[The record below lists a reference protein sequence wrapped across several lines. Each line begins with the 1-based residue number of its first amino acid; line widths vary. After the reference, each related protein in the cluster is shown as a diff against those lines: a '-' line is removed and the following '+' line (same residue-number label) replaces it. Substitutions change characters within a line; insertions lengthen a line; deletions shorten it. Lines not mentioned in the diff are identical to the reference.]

1 MRGARPGAFLDTRVR
16 RALRVPPGSTVV
28 VATSGGPDSVVLA
41 AVLDRIGRANEYSVV
56 LAHVN
61 HGLRASAWQDECVV
75 LSLGARLDR
84 PVRVAAVTAG
94 DDEAA
99 LRTARYAAL
108 EAIARDCGANAIA
121 TAHCAEDQTETVLLA
136 LFRGSGLD
144 GLAGMPPRGARAAGR
159 QRGPAVMPPR
169 RPLADGIDLVRP
181 FLRVTHAELHAELW
195 RIGLPYA
202 LDPTNA
208 QVRYRRN
215 ALRARL
221 DDLRADF
228 PQLDASV
235 ARCAE
240 IVRAERSGD
249 ERARARKDL
258 RDRLRE
264 RDLLRDIPFERIEAA
279 LDAAPDARV
288 FLKPGLEAVNGE
300 IEPRA

>member
-1 MRGARPGAFLDTRVR
+1 MRGARPGAFLDAQVR
-16 RALRVPPGSTVV
+16 RVVRAPAGATVV

-41 AVLDRIGRANEYSVV
+41 AVLDRVARAADLSVV

-61 HGLRASAWQDECVV
+61 HGQRASAWQDECVV

-84 PVRVAAVTAG
+84 PVKIAAIDASP
-94 DDEAA
+94 DEAS
-99 LRTARYAAL
+99 LRAARYGALERIARECGAAL
-108 EAIARDCGANAIA
+108 VA

-144 GLAGMPPRGARAAGR
+144 GLAGMPPR
-159 QRGPAVMPPR
+159 
-169 RPLADGIDLVRP
+169 RPLAAGIELVRP
-181 FLRVTHAELHAELW
+181 FLRFTHAQLYAEL
-195 RIGLPYA
+195 RRTGLPYV
-202 LDPTNA
+202 LDPSNLETG
-208 QVRYRRN
+208 YRRN
-215 ALRARL
+215 ALRVRL

-228 PQLDASV
+228 PHLDASV

-249 ERARARKDL
+249 DRARARSDL
-258 RDRLRE
+258 RERLRE

-288 FLKPGLEAVNGE
+288 FLKPGVEAVNGE
-300 IEPRA
+300 IEATRAP

>member
-1 MRGARPGAFLDTRVR
+1 
-16 RALRVPPGSTVV
+16 
-28 VATSGGPDSVVLA
+28 
-41 AVLDRIGRANEYSVV
+41 
-56 LAHVN
+56 
-61 HGLRASAWQDECVV
+61 V

-84 PVRVAAVTAG
+84 PVRIAAVTAS

-99 LRTARYAAL
+99 LRDARYAAL
-108 EAIARDCGANAIA
+108 ERIARDCGAGAIA

-144 GLAGMPPRGARAAGR
+144 GLAGMPPR
-159 QRGPAVMPPR
+159 

-181 FLRVTHAELHAELW
+181 FLRVTHAELHAELR

-202 LDPTNA
+202 LDPTNELT
-208 QVRYRRN
+208 RYKRN

-221 DDLRADF
+221 EDLRADF

-249 ERARARKDL
+249 ERARARNDL
-258 RDRLRE
+258 RDRLRK

-288 FLKPGLEAVNGE
+288 FLKPGVEAVNGD
-300 IEPRA
+300 IEPRD

>member
-1 MRGARPGAFLDTRVR
+1 MRGARPGAFLDSRVR
-16 RALRVPPGSTVV
+16 RVLRVAPHSTVV

-41 AVLDRIGRANEYSVV
+41 AVLDRIGRADDFSVV

-84 PVRVAAVTAG
+84 PVRIAAVTAS

-99 LRTARYAAL
+99 LRDARYAAL
-108 EAIARDCGANAIA
+108 ERIARDCGAGAIA

-144 GLAGMPPRGARAAGR
+144 GLAGMPPR
-159 QRGPAVMPPR
+159 

-181 FLRVTHAELHAELW
+181 FLRVTHAELHAELR

-202 LDPTNA
+202 LDPTNELT
-208 QVRYRRN
+208 RYKRN

-221 DDLRADF
+221 EDLRADF

-249 ERARARKDL
+249 ERARARNDL
-258 RDRLRE
+258 RDRLRK

-288 FLKPGLEAVNGE
+288 FLKPGVEAVNGD
-300 IEPRA
+300 IEPRD

>member
-1 MRGARPGAFLDTRVR
+1 MRGARPGAFLDARVR
-16 RALRVPPGSTVV
+16 RVLRLAPGSTIVA
-28 VATSGGPDSVVLA
+28 ATSGGPDSVVLA
-41 AVLDRIGRANEYSVV
+41 AVLDRIGRADDVNVV

-61 HGLRASAWQDECVV
+61 HGVRASALQDECVV
-75 LSLGARLDR
+75 LSIGARLGR
-84 PVRVAAVTAG
+84 PVRIARVSAG
-94 DDEAA
+94 EDEAS
-99 LRTARYAAL
+99 LRSARYAAL
-108 EAIARDCGANAIA
+108 EAIAQTCGAGAIA

-144 GLAGMPPRGARAAGR
+144 GLAGMPPRRALAG
-159 QRGPAVMPPR
+159 GVE
-169 RPLADGIDLVRP
+169 LVRP
-181 FLRVTHAELHAELW
+181 FLRFTHDDLHAELR

-208 QVRYRRN
+208 ELRYRRN

-249 ERARARKDL
+249 ARARARTEL

-279 LDAAPDARV
+279 LDAAPGARV
-288 FLKPGLEAVNGE
+288 FLKPGVETVNGD
-300 IEPRA
+300 IESRDA

>member
-1 MRGARPGAFLDTRVR
+1 MRGARPGAFLDAGVR
-16 RALRVPPGSTVV
+16 RALRAPAGATVV

-41 AVLDRIGRANEYSVV
+41 AVLDRVARAGDFSVV

-61 HGLRASAWQDECVV
+61 HGTRASAWQDECVV

-84 PVRVAAVTAG
+84 AVKIAAIAAG
-94 DDEAA
+94 PDEAG
-99 LRTARYAAL
+99 LRAARYAAL
-108 EAIARDCGANAIA
+108 EAIARDCGAGAVA

-144 GLAGMPPRGARAAGR
+144 GLAGMPPRRS
-159 QRGPAVMPPR
+159 
-169 RPLADGIDLVRP
+169 LAPGIDLVRP
-181 FLRVTHAELHAELW
+181 LLRFTHAQLYAEL
-195 RIGLPYA
+195 RRTGLPYA

-208 QVRYRRN
+208 QARYKRN

-228 PQLDASV
+228 PQLDAAV

-249 ERARARKDL
+249 DRARARNDL
-258 RDRLRE
+258 RERLRE

-288 FLKPGLEAVNGE
+288 FLKSGVEMVNGE
-300 IEPRA
+300 IDERPGS

>member
-1 MRGARPGAFLDTRVR
+1 MRGARPGASLDARVR
-16 RALRVPPGSTVV
+16 RALRLSPGTTIV
-28 VATSGGPDSVVLA
+28 VALSGGPDSVVLA
-41 AVLDRIGRANEYSVV
+41 AVLDRIGRADDANVI

-61 HGLRASAWQDECVV
+61 HGVRDSALQDECVV
-75 LSLGARLDR
+75 LALGARLDR
-84 PVRVAAVTAG
+84 PVRIARTSTS

-108 EAIARDCGANAIA
+108 ERIASDSGATAIA

-144 GLAGMPPRGARAAGR
+144 GIAGMAARRALG
-159 QRGPAVMPPR
+159 G
-169 RPLADGIDLVRP
+169 GIDLVRP
-181 FLRVTHAELHAELW
+181 FLRFTHEQLYAEL
-195 RIGLPYA
+195 RRSGLPYA
-202 LDPTNA
+202 LDPSNDEL
-208 QVRYRRN
+208 RYRRN

-221 DDLRADF
+221 EDLRADF

-249 ERARARKDL
+249 ARARARNDL
-258 RDRLRE
+258 RERLRE

-279 LDAAPDARV
+279 LDAGPDARV
-288 FLKPGLEAVNGE
+288 FLKPGVEAVNGD
-300 IEPRA
+300 IESRDV

>member
-16 RALRVPPGSTVV
+16 RALRMAPGSTIV

-41 AVLDRIGRANEYSVV
+41 AVLDRIGRADEVNVV

-61 HGLRASAWQDECVV
+61 HGVRASALQDECVV

-84 PVRVAAVTAG
+84 PVRIVRVNAA
-94 DDEAA
+94 DDEAS
-99 LRTARYAAL
+99 LRAARYEAL
-108 EAIARDCGANAIA
+108 VRVADASGATAIA

-144 GLAGMPPRGARAAGR
+144 GLAGMPPRRK
-159 QRGPAVMPPR
+159 
-169 RPLADGIDLVRP
+169 LTESLDLLRP
-181 FLRVTHAELHAELW
+181 FLRFTHDELHAELR

-202 LDPTNA
+202 LDPTNEEL
-208 QVRYRRN
+208 RYRRN

-240 IVRAERSGD
+240 IVRAERAGD
-249 ERARARKDL
+249 VRARARNEL
-258 RDRLRE
+258 RERLRE

-288 FLKPGLEAVNGE
+288 FLKPGVEAVNGD
-300 IEPRA
+300 IESRDI

>member
-1 MRGARPGAFLDTRVR
+1 MRGARPGAFLEGRVR
-16 RALRVPPGSTVV
+16 RALRIQAGSTIV

-41 AVLDRIGRANEYSVV
+41 AVLDRIGRADDFAVV
-56 LAHVN
+56 LGHVN
-61 HGLRASAWQDECVV
+61 HALRESAWQDECVA

-84 PVRVAAVTAG
+84 PVRIAAVTAG
-94 DDEAA
+94 PDEGS
-99 LRTARYAAL
+99 LRAARYAAL
-108 EAIARDCGANAIA
+108 EQIARACGANAIA

-144 GLAGMPPRGARAAGR
+144 GLAGMA
-159 QRGPAVMPPR
+159 PR
-169 RPLADGIDLVRP
+169 RTLAEGIDLVRP
-181 FLRVTHAELHAELW
+181 FLRVTHAELHAELR

-202 LDPTNA
+202 VDPTNA
-208 QVRYRRN
+208 QTRYKRN
-215 ALRARL
+215 ALRSRL

-258 RDRLRE
+258 RERLRE

-279 LDAAPDARV
+279 LDAEPGARV
-288 FLKPGLEAVNGE
+288 FLKPGVEAVNGE
-300 IEPRA
+300 VEPRE

>member
-16 RALRVPPGSTVV
+16 RVLRLAPNATVV

-41 AVLDRIGRANEYSVV
+41 AVLDRIGRADGVNVV
-56 LAHVN
+56 LAHVD
-61 HGLRASAWQDECVV
+61 HAVRASALQDECVV
-75 LSLGARLDR
+75 LALGARLDR
-84 PVRVAAVTAG
+84 PVRIAYVSVG

-99 LRTARYAAL
+99 LRDARYAAL
-108 EAIARDCGANAIA
+108 ETIARDCGAAAIA

-144 GLAGMPPRGARAAGR
+144 GLAGMPPRRTL
-159 QRGPAVMPPR
+159 GP
-169 RPLADGIDLVRP
+169 GIDLVRP
-181 FLRVTHAELHAELW
+181 FLRVTHAELHAEL
-195 RIGLPYA
+195 RRSGLPYA
-202 LDPTNA
+202 LDPTNE
-208 QVRYRRN
+208 QLRYRRN

-249 ERARARKDL
+249 ERARARNDL
-258 RDRLRE
+258 RERLRE

-288 FLKPGLEAVNGE
+288 FLKPGVEAVNGD
-300 IEPRA
+300 IA

>member
-16 RALRVPPGSTVV
+16 RVLRVAPRSTVL

-41 AVLDRIGRANEYSVV
+41 AVLDRIGRADDFSVV

-61 HGLRASAWQDECVV
+61 HGLRPSAWQDECVA

-84 PVRVAAVTAG
+84 PVRIAAVTAS

-99 LRTARYAAL
+99 LREARYAAL
-108 EAIARDCGANAIA
+108 EAIARDCGANVIV

-144 GLAGMPPRGARAAGR
+144 GLAGMPPR
-159 QRGPAVMPPR
+159 
-169 RPLADGIDLVRP
+169 RPLAEGIDLVRP
-181 FLRVTHAELHAELW
+181 FLRLTHAELHAELR

-208 QVRYRRN
+208 QVRYKRN
-215 ALRARL
+215 ALRVRL

-249 ERARARKDL
+249 DRARARNDL
-258 RDRLRE
+258 RDRLRK

-279 LDAAPDARV
+279 LDAAPDARI
-288 FLKPGLEAVNGE
+288 FLKPGVEAVNGD
-300 IEPRA
+300 IEAD

>member
-16 RALRVPPGSTVV
+16 RVVRLAPGATIV

-41 AVLDRIGRANEYSVV
+41 AVLDRAGRADDVNVV

-61 HGLRASAWQDECVV
+61 HGLRESALQDECVV
-75 LSLGARLDR
+75 LALGARLDR
-84 PVRVAAVTAG
+84 PVRVARITSD

-108 EAIARDCGANAIA
+108 ERIARDCGAGAIA

-136 LFRGSGLD
+136 LFRGSGID
-144 GLAGMPPRGARAAGR
+144 GLAGMA
-159 QRGPAVMPPR
+159 PR
-169 RPLADGIDLVRP
+169 RTLAPGLDLVRP
-181 FLRVTHAELHAELW
+181 FLRFTHEQLYAEL
-195 RIGLPYA
+195 RRTGLPYV
-202 LDPTNA
+202 LDPSNA
-208 QVRYRRN
+208 PLRYRRN

-249 ERARARKDL
+249 ARARARNEL

-279 LDAAPDARV
+279 LDAGPDARV
-288 FLKPGLEAVNGE
+288 FLKPGVEAVNGK
-300 IEPRA
+300 IV

>member
-1 MRGARPGAFLDTRVR
+1 MRGARPGAFLDTRAR
-16 RALRVPPGSTVV
+16 RVLRLAPHATVV

-41 AVLDRIGRANEYSVV
+41 AVLDRIGRADDVNVV

-61 HGLRASAWQDECVV
+61 HGVRPSAPQDECVV
-75 LSLGARLDR
+75 LALGARLDR
-84 PVRVAAVTAG
+84 PVRIAYVAAG
-94 DDEAA
+94 DAEAA
-99 LRTARYAAL
+99 LRSARYAAL
-108 EAIARDCGANAIA
+108 EDIARDCGAASIA

-144 GLAGMPPRGARAAGR
+144 GLAGMPPRRTL
-159 QRGPAVMPPR
+159 GP
-169 RPLADGIDLVRP
+169 GIELVRP
-181 FLRVTHAELHAELW
+181 FLRVTHDELYAEL
-195 RIGLPYA
+195 RRCGLPYA
-202 LDPTNA
+202 LDPSNELL
-208 QVRYRRN
+208 RYRRN

-228 PQLDASV
+228 PHLDASV

-249 ERARARKDL
+249 DRARARNDL
-258 RDRLRE
+258 RERLRE

-288 FLKPGLEAVNGE
+288 FLKPGVEAVNGD
-300 IEPRA
+300 IV

>member
-1 MRGARPGAFLDTRVR
+1 MRGARPGAFLDSRVR
-16 RALRVPPGSTVV
+16 RVLRVAPHSTVV

-41 AVLDRIGRANEYSVV
+41 AVLDRIGRADDFSVV

-84 PVRVAAVTAG
+84 PVRIAAVTAS

-99 LRTARYAAL
+99 LRDARYAAL
-108 EAIARDCGANAIA
+108 ERIARACGAGAIA

-144 GLAGMPPRGARAAGR
+144 GLAGMS
-159 QRGPAVMPPR
+159 PR
-169 RPLADGIDLVRP
+169 RPLAEGIDLVRP
-181 FLRVTHAELHAELW
+181 FLRVTHAELHAELR

-202 LDPTNA
+202 LDPTNELT
-208 QVRYRRN
+208 RYKRN

-240 IVRAERSGD
+240 IVRAERSDD
-249 ERARARKDL
+249 ERARARNDL
-258 RDRLRE
+258 RDRLRK

-279 LDAAPDARV
+279 LDAAPGARV
-288 FLKPGLEAVNGE
+288 FLKPGVEAVNGD
-300 IEPRA
+300 IEPRD

>member
-1 MRGARPGAFLDTRVR
+1 MRGARPGAFLEGRVR
-16 RALRVPPGSTVV
+16 RALRVTAGSTVV

-41 AVLDRIGRANEYSVV
+41 AVLDRIGRADDFSII

-75 LSLGARLDR
+75 LAIGARLDR
-84 PVRVAAVTAG
+84 PVRVATITAN
-94 DDEAA
+94 DDEAS

-108 EAIARDCGANAIA
+108 EAIARDCGAGAIA

-144 GLAGMPPRGARAAGR
+144 GLAGMPPRRA
-159 QRGPAVMPPR
+159 
-169 RPLADGIDLVRP
+169 LAEGIDLVRP
-181 FLRVTHAELHAELW
+181 FLRVTHAELHAELR

-208 QVRYRRN
+208 EVRYRRN

-249 ERARARKDL
+249 ERARARKEL

-279 LDAAPDARV
+279 LDAAPGARV
-288 FLKPGLEAVNGE
+288 FLKPGVEAVNGE
-300 IEPRA
+300 IEPHA

>member
-16 RALRVPPGSTVV
+16 RALRLSPGSTIV
-28 VATSGGPDSVVLA
+28 VAISGGPDSVVLA
-41 AVLDRIGRANEYSVV
+41 AVLDRIGRADHVNVI

-61 HGLRASAWQDECVV
+61 HGTRESALQDECVV
-75 LSLGARLDR
+75 LSIGARLDR
-84 PVRVAAVTAG
+84 RVRVAYVNAAS
-94 DDEAA
+94 DDAS
-99 LRTARYAAL
+99 LRAARYAAL
-108 EAIARDCGANAIA
+108 EDIARATGATAIA

-144 GLAGMPPRGARAAGR
+144 GLAGMPPRRA
-159 QRGPAVMPPR
+159 
-169 RPLADGIDLVRP
+169 LAPGIDLVRP
-181 FLRVTHAELHAELW
+181 LLRFTHDELRAELR

-202 LDPTNA
+202 LDPTNEEL
-208 QVRYRRN
+208 RYRRN

-221 DDLRADF
+221 DDLRSDF

-249 ERARARKDL
+249 ARARARNDL
-258 RDRLRE
+258 RERLRE

-288 FLKPGLEAVNGE
+288 FLKPGVEAINGD
-300 IEPRA
+300 IESRDV

>member
-1 MRGARPGAFLDTRVR
+1 MRGARPGTFLDTRVR
-16 RALRVPPGSTVV
+16 RALRVSPGSTVV

-41 AVLDRIGRANEYSVV
+41 AVLDRIGRADDFSVL

-75 LSLGARLDR
+75 LSLGARLER
-84 PVRVAAVTAG
+84 PVRVAAVRAG

-136 LFRGSGLD
+136 LFRGSGPD
-144 GLAGMPPRGARAAGR
+144 GLAGMPPRRL
-159 QRGPAVMPPR
+159 
-169 RPLADGIDLVRP
+169 LAEGLDLVRP
-181 FLRVTHAELHAELW
+181 FLRVTHAELHAELR

-279 LDAAPDARV
+279 LDAAPGARV
-288 FLKPGLEAVNGE
+288 FLKPGVAAVNGE